1 MSRSQQNQTFE
12 TAQQQNAE
20 NQATAKNAENEAQ
33 QDIGNYESQLSKFAS
48 SNPYVQGG
56 EYQTAENQQ
65 LADTANSTANAAK
78 AQAQSQAQRTGQ
90 NPQAAIAAGE
100 TEQQNA
106 QRALADQQARAT
118 EGRIGD
124 EAKYNQGVLQA
135 SAEPFSMEN
144 SLASLAANQA
154 NSELGTQE
162 KAAET
167 PGLLDQLTNDLI
179 AGGAQVGAAA
189 LKG

>member
-1 MSRSQQNQTFE
+1 MSRSQQSQTFD
-12 TAQQQNAE
+12 TAQQQNQQNE
-20 NQATAKNAENEAQ
+20 TTAQNAEKTAQ

-56 EYQTAENQQ
+56 EFQTATNKE

-78 AQAQSQAQRTGQ
+78 AQEQSLARRTGQ
-90 NPQAAIAAGE
+90 NPQAAVAAGE
-100 TEQQNA
+100 AEQQNA
-106 QRALADQQARAT
+106 QRTLANQQAEETQNRV
-118 EGRIGD
+118 GK
-124 EAKYNQGVLQA
+124 EAGYNQQVLNA
-135 SAEPFSMEN
+135 SAQPFSMEN
-144 SLASLAANQA
+144 SLGALAAGQA

-167 PGLLDQLTNDLI
+167 PSFMDQLTDQLI
-179 AGGAQVGAAA
+179 AGGAQVGSAA